1 MSDLKIKSQWLTTLL
16 ERLGMKPKSDGVE
29 REILKHEKTNSQTN
43 GKNVSSPHDSLNSNE
58 IAAAL
63 IRENDRPPVMP
74 TLTKP
79 CDDPSPVEG
88 QRSVNELAYDN
99 DVRRLI

>member
-43 GKNVSSPHDSLNSNE
+43 GKTCRL
-58 IAAAL
+58 
-63 IRENDRPPVMP
+63 
-74 TLTKP
+74 LTIHRTAM
-79 CDDPSPVEG
+79 
-88 QRSVNELAYDN
+88 RSRQL
-99 DVRRLI
+99 